1 MTLKADLNVQL
12 ISMVEVYQPI
22 LEDDPQKEIKS
33 IRWQIIGTKEVM
45 RKRAFLKKGKK
56 FHVHKCLSYSF

>member
-33 IRWQIIGTKEVM
+33 IRWQIIGPKEVM
-45 RKRAFLKKGKK
+45 GK
-56 FHVHKCLSYSF
+56 